1 MNTIFP
7 GVFHVSQKQGVENEK
22 HFNLRQSLF
31 VFQKWPTEKKI
42 IKKKRNVISMYSII
56 CNVKEIVGKR
66 KKVHCKNHLNYCIF
80 LIILL

>member
-42 IKKKRNVISMYSII
+42 IKKEKKYNFYVFYNLQCERN
-56 CNVKEIVGKR
+56 CGKANNSSLQ
-66 KKVHCKNHLNYCIF
+66 KSP
-80 LIILL
+80 

>member
-1 MNTIFP
+1 MNLLWIFKDKHYINFIPVVIIPTEQVTFYFLFFLTEICLNTIFP

-42 IKKKRNVISMYSII
+42 I
-56 CNVKEIVGKR
+56 
-66 KKVHCKNHLNYCIF
+66 
-80 LIILL
+80 

>member
-42 IKKKRNVISMYSII
+42 IKKERNVISMYSII

-66 KKVHCKNHLNYCIF
+66 IIVHCKNHHISDYSF
-80 LIILL
+80 VK

>member
-31 VFQKWPTEKKI
+31 VFQKWPTEKKNY
-42 IKKKRNVISMYSII
+42 KKKRNIISMFSII
-56 CNVKEIVGKR
+56 CNVKEIAGKR
-66 KKVHCKNHLNYCIF
+66 KIVHRENHLNYCIF

>member
-42 IKKKRNVISMYSII
+42 IKKERNVISMYSII

-66 KKVHCKNHLNYCIF
+66 KIVHCKNHLNYCIF

>member
-31 VFQKWPTEKKI
+31 VFQKWPTEKKNY
-42 IKKKRNVISMYSII
+42 KKKRNVISMYSII

-66 KKVHCKNHLNYCIF
+66 KIVHYKNHLNYCIF